1 MKPLLTTPPEELL
14 PEPPRPLQAP
24 LTEAQIA
31 LLQAC
36 AAPEDTWGDYG
47 DPTAE
52 TLKELLKL
60 GLVEPAA
67 FRKREQGPD
76 GEWTDVWE
84 FRPTKAGQRVLGAQ
98 A

>member
-24 LTEAQIA
+24 LTAAQIA

-36 AAPEDTWGDYG
+36 AAPEDTWGEHG
-47 DPTAE
+47 DKNTE

-60 GLVEPAA
+60 GLVEPVA
-67 FRKREQGPD
+67 FREREQGPG

-84 FRPTKAGQRVLGAQ
+84 FRPTKAGRKALGGSA
-98 A
+98 